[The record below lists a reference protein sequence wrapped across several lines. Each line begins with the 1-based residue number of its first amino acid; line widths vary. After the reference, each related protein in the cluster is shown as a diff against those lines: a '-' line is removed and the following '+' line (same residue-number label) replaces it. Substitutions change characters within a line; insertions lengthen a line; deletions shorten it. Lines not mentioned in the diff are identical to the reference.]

1 MVTETLQENTGAL
14 PLTCQNVIWK
24 GFFQS
29 CGVWRSGSA
38 PVLGTGGRRFDPGH
52 PEACTTNEN
61 VYFHIRFA
69 ITMSVRKLLNL
80 TLIFTFVLMFDGFF
94 LGNEVSGSGRGN
106 EGSFDVAEHMPFEVS
121 LLDYFHPKLDSPLNL
136 MLASRL
142 RVPVVRQSLFSED
155 KEWFPISVRV
165 TEGPYKLG
173 LLLHMWGG
181 RVGSIGDDYLEAL
194 VPKELLV
201 PLANRSEVVKIEVL
215 TPPASFDEGKT
226 SGVTG
231 NAVSMIRSDIWNDR
245 GYSGRAVKIGVIDGG
260 FKEFSDHMGIELP
273 SLVYSRCYSSI
284 VDWTEN
290 DISACETDSD
300 HGTSVSELVMD
311 VAPKAALYIANPQSP
326 ATLRDTVEW
335 MVSEGVVV
343 IDHSM
348 GWLWD
353 GPGDGTSQ
361 RSDSPLNT
369 VNYAVQNG
377 ITWINGVGNER
388 KSTWFGIFADYDK
401 DSVLNFDVDTN
412 SNYVQLVEGEPF
424 TLQLRWNDSW
434 ENPSTNLNLYLYPY
448 GSTIEQSVAKSIG
461 LQSGAQGQLPT
472 EILSY
477 MPEQSGRYSFAV
489 VGMSGP
495 IPAWVQLQAY
505 TSQVFA
511 IYTSGYSIS
520 NPSESNNTG
529 MLAVG
534 AASVTNPFL
543 INPNSSRGPTPDGRT
558 KPDIVGPDGVDTAS
572 RSVWKGTSQAAPH
585 VTGLAALVRERF
597 PDLTPAQVV
606 GFLKSF
612 ADPRDEV
619 PNNTWGY
626 GFARLPFLPPA
637 PPVGFEATIVDTG
650 ISLSWSEPF
659 ADGGMPIT
667 GYLVSGA
674 PGTLATTTNASRLGV
689 VFQGLSEEVNYE
701 FEVLAVNGEGNSETV
716 SLKVAL
722 SGSEVIVGS
731 GNGPLPESS
740 LVLGLG
746 LPGVGDQ
753 ALRGASRLVLVLGSS
768 FIVACALMVVI
779 DKRRKN

>member
-1 MVTETLQENTGAL
+1 
-14 PLTCQNVIWK
+14 
-24 GFFQS
+24 
-29 CGVWRSGSA
+29 
-38 PVLGTGGRRFDPGH
+38 
-52 PEACTTNEN
+52 
-61 VYFHIRFA
+61 
-69 ITMSVRKLLNL
+69 MSVRKILNL
-80 TLIFTFVLMFDGFF
+80 TLIFIFLLTFDGFF
-94 LGNEVSGSGRGN
+94 LRTEVFGSEEVN
-106 EGSFDVAEHMPFEVS
+106 EGSFDVAEHMPFEVF
-121 LLDYFHPKLDSPLNL
+121 LPDNFHSKLDSRLNFVL
-136 MLASRL
+136 VSRL
-142 RVPVVRQSLFSED
+142 RVPVVHQSFFSGDNE
-155 KEWFPISVRV
+155 KFPISVRV
-165 TEGPYKLG
+165 AEDPYKLG
-173 LLLHMWGG
+173 LLVQLWGG
-181 RVGSIGDDYLEAL
+181 RVGSIGNDYLEAL
-194 VPKELLV
+194 VPIELIV
-201 PLANRSEVVKIEVL
+201 PLANKSEVVKIEAL
-215 TPPASFDEGKT
+215 TAPVSFDKRKT
-226 SGVTG
+226 SSVTG

-245 GYSGRAVKIGVIDGG
+245 GYSGGAVKIGVIDGG

-284 VDWTEN
+284 VDWAEN

-343 IDHSM
+343 INHSM

-388 KSTWFGIFADYDK
+388 KSTWFGTFTDYDG

-412 SNYVQLVEGEPF
+412 SNYVQLVEGEAF

-448 GSTIEQSVAKSIG
+448 GSTIEQSVAKSVG

-477 MPEQSGRYSFAV
+477 TPQQSGRYSFAV
-489 VGMSGP
+489 VGRSGQK
-495 IPAWVQLQAY
+495 PAWLQLQAY
-505 TSQVFA
+505 TSQAFA
-511 IYTSGYSIS
+511 FYTSGYSIS

-534 AASVTNPFL
+534 SASITNPFL
-543 INPNSSRGPTPDGRT
+543 INPNSARGPTPDGRT

-585 VTGLAALVRERF
+585 VAGLAALVKERF
-597 PDLTPAQVV
+597 PDFTPAHVV
-606 GFLKSF
+606 GYLKSF

-637 PPVGFEATIVDTG
+637 PPVGFDATIVDTG
-650 ISLSWSEPF
+650 ISLSWSEPL
-659 ADGGMPIT
+659 ADGGMPIA
-667 GYLVSGA
+667 GYLVSGT
-674 PGTLATTTNASRLGV
+674 PGSLATSTNASRLSV
-689 VFQGLSEEVNYE
+689 VFQGLSEDVNYE
-701 FEVLAVNGEGNSETV
+701 FEVLAVNVEGNSAAV
-716 SLKVAL
+716 SLKMYL
-722 SGSEVIVGS
+722 SGNEVIVGS
-731 GNGPLPESS
+731 ENVSLPESS
-740 LVLGLG
+740 HVLGLG
-746 LPGVGDQ
+746 LPSVGEQ
-753 ALRGASRLVLVLGSS
+753 ALRGVSRLVLVLGSS
-768 FIVACALMVVI
+768 FIVACALLMLAT
-779 DKRRKN
+779 DKSRKN